1 MLDFIRIA
9 CAVPDVA
16 VANVK
21 HNAQEICKYIAQADE
36 QNVDLLIFPELALT
50 GATCA
55 DLFFEDALHHAVRR
69 GMKQILECTK
79 KNSEMIVVV
88 GLPVRRGNQTINCA
102 AVIQDGEICGLASKD
117 NLSSDEKRWFTPVRE
132 LPSDGTPLW
141 TVTGDTETEGDILL
155 NAQFYNI
162 GDISALGVTFG
173 SDLDAPVSNASILA
187 MRGAE
192 IILSLGSEPEVVGSR
207 AKRQRFAKAQ
217 SEALN
222 CVYAYCSAGMMEST
236 QDGVYCGHGMIA
248 ENGVIL
254 AENQD
259 LTDSGYMIVMDCDLD
274 KVRALRRRNDSYRN
288 AEALNL
294 GKGKVWSGY
303 IDCIDFRS
311 DGTLYHLNKLP
322 FIPETKAER
331 ESYCR
336 EVFQIQV
343 SVL

>member
-50 GATCA
+50 GASCA

-192 IILSLGSEPEVVGSR
+192 IILSLG
-207 AKRQRFAKAQ
+207 
-217 SEALN
+217 
-222 CVYAYCSAGMMEST
+222 
-236 QDGVYCGHGMIA
+236 
-248 ENGVIL
+248 
-254 AENQD
+254 
-259 LTDSGYMIVMDCDLD
+259 
-274 KVRALRRRNDSYRN
+274 
-288 AEALNL
+288 
-294 GKGKVWSGY
+294 
-303 IDCIDFRS
+303 
-311 DGTLYHLNKLP
+311 
-322 FIPETKAER
+322 
-331 ESYCR
+331 
-336 EVFQIQV
+336 
-343 SVL
+343 